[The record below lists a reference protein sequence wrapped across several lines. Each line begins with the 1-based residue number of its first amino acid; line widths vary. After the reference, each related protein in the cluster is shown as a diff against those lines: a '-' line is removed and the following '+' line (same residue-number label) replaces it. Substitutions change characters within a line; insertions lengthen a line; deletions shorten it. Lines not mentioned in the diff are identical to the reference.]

1 MEGEVMN
8 ATILMAISEWA
19 VKNLKIKESIKNVGT
34 SVLQK
39 CLWTP
44 LENKIVNYFSS
55 KENALQFVE
64 RVSTSDVVNVKKPER
79 DVEDIYEEL
88 EGKEPSK
95 ELFNEIV
102 GFLNENQSLI
112 QQINQNDNRNTG
124 TNMYIGSQN
133 AEKIINNN
141 NQGGVTIYM

>member
-1 MEGEVMN
+1 MN
-8 ATILMAISEWA
+8 TTILMAISEWA

-44 LENKIVNYFSS
+44 LENKIIDYFSS

-64 RVSTSDVVNVKKPER
+64 RVSTLDAVNIKKPER
-79 DVEDIYEEL
+79 DVEDIYEDL
-88 EGKEPSK
+88 EGKEKPK

-102 GFLNENQSLI
+102 EFLNENQSLI

-124 TNMYIGSQN
+124 IGIYIGSQK

-141 NQGGVTIYM
+141 NQGGMTIYL

>member
-1 MEGEVMN
+1 
-8 ATILMAISEWA
+8 MAISEWA

-44 LENKIVNYFSS
+44 LENKIIDYFSS

-64 RVSTSDVVNVKKPER
+64 RVSTLDAVNIKKPER
-79 DVEDIYEEL
+79 DVEDIYEDL
-88 EGKEPSK
+88 EGKEKPK

-102 GFLNENQSLI
+102 EFLNENQSLI

-124 TNMYIGSQN
+124 TGIYIGSQK

-141 NQGGVTIYM
+141 NQGGMTIYL

>member
-1 MEGEVMN
+1 MV
-8 ATILMAISEWA
+8 SEWA

-44 LENKIVNYFSS
+44 LENKIIDYFSS

-64 RVSTSDVVNVKKPER
+64 RVSTLDAVNIKKPER
-79 DVEDIYEEL
+79 DVEDIYEDL
-88 EGKEPSK
+88 EGKEKPK

-102 GFLNENQSLI
+102 EFLNENQSLI

-124 TNMYIGSQN
+124 TGIYIGSQK

-141 NQGGVTIYM
+141 NQGGMTIYL

>member
-1 MEGEVMN
+1 M
-8 ATILMAISEWA
+8 
-19 VKNLKIKESIKNVGT
+19 
-34 SVLQK
+34 
-39 CLWTP
+39 
-44 LENKIVNYFSS
+44 
-55 KENALQFVE
+55 E

>member
-1 MEGEVMN
+1 MEGNVMN
-8 ATILMAISEWA
+8 TTILMAISEWA

-39 CLWTP
+39 CLWNP
-44 LENKIVNYFSS
+44 LETRIINYFSA
-55 KENALQFVE
+55 KENAQQFVKQI
-64 RVSTSDVVNVKKPER
+64 STSDAVNAKKPER

-95 ELFNEIV
+95 ELFNEII

-112 QQINQNDNRNTG
+112 QQINQNNSRSAE
-124 TNMYIGSQN
+124 TNIYIGSQN

-141 NQGGVTIYM
+141 NQGGMTIYL

>member
-1 MEGEVMN
+1 MN
-8 ATILMAISEWA
+8 TTILMAISEWA

-39 CLWTP
+39 CLWNP
-44 LENKIVNYFSS
+44 LENRIINYFSA
-55 KENALQFVE
+55 KENAQQFVKQI
-64 RVSTSDVVNVKKPER
+64 STSDAVNAKKPER

-95 ELFNEIV
+95 ELFNEII

-112 QQINQNDNRNTG
+112 QQINQNNSRSAE
-124 TNMYIGSQN
+124 TNIYIGSQN

-141 NQGGVTIYM
+141 NQGGMTIYL

>member
-1 MEGEVMN
+1 MN
-8 ATILMAISEWA
+8 TTILMAISEWA

-39 CLWTP
+39 CLWNP
-44 LENKIVNYFSS
+44 LETRIINYFSA
-55 KENALQFVE
+55 KENAQQFVKQI
-64 RVSTSDVVNVKKPER
+64 STSDAVNAKKPER

-95 ELFNEIV
+95 ELFNEII

-112 QQINQNDNRNTG
+112 QQINQNNSRSAE
-124 TNMYIGSQN
+124 TNIYIGSQN

-141 NQGGVTIYM
+141 NQGGMTIYL

>member
-1 MEGEVMN
+1 MN
-8 ATILMAISEWA
+8 TTILMAISEWA

-39 CLWTP
+39 CLWNP
-44 LENKIVNYFSS
+44 LENKIINYFSAE
-55 KENALQFVE
+55 ENAKQFVKQI
-64 RVSTSDVVNVKKPER
+64 STSDAVNAKKPER

-88 EGKEPSK
+88 EGKEPSR

-112 QQINQNDNRNTG
+112 KQINQNNSRNAE
-124 TNMYIGSQN
+124 TNIYIGSQN

-141 NQGGVTIYM
+141 NQGGMTIYL